1 MFASNLSRP
10 STSLS
15 SYHTTSTARRPIAD
29 LTNLPDEK
37 PAAINLFL
45 MGLTKLGWDAERH
58 QQFAPYLAKG
68 FVPARVAVEDK
79 DFYGVWTAAAGP
91 IAPCSLLDLTFAELE
106 RELGASGLPPV
117 HVRKL
122 WSALQRDLKDN
133 LAGEEDFV
141 PPLGRWLADNFG
153 DGRRFFI
160 DAPMETANIASSDG
174 LTRKFLLRLSDGQTI
189 ETVLMGYTG
198 RHTACLST
206 QAGCA
211 MGCVFCATGQMGFV
225 RHLRPGEIVAQV
237 RHAQCALRAAGRD
250 CLRNLVL
257 MGMGEPLHNY
267 DAVMTAL
274 EIVTDR
280 RGLNIGP
287 GRITIS
293 TVGVVPGILRM
304 AAEKRPYNLAV
315 SLHGAT
321 EAERLALVPVSA
333 RWPLAEL
340 MDACRTYFAQTK
352 RRIFFE
358 WTLIA
363 GANDSP
369 AQAERLIALLKGL
382 NAHVNLIPL
391 NPTSGFEGTATQSD
405 AAKKFKQVLQAA
417 GIPSTI
423 RQRRGIDVAAG
434 CGQLR
439 AEKKRGN
446 LVASAK

>member
-1 MFASNLSRP
+1 M
-10 STSLS
+10 
-15 SYHTTSTARRPIAD
+15 TTVAAD
-29 LTNLPDEK
+29 SV
-37 PAAINLFL
+37 
-45 MGLTKLGWDAERH
+45 
-58 QQFAPYLAKG
+58 AP
-68 FVPARVAVEDK
+68 R
-79 DFYGVWTAAAGP
+79 
-91 IAPCSLLDLTFAELE
+91 SLLDLTFAELE
-106 RELGASGLPPV
+106 RELVASGLPLI
-117 HVRKL
+117 HAGSL
-122 WSALQRDLKDN
+122 WRALQRDLKDD
-133 LAGEEDFV
+133 LTGEAAFV
-141 PPLGRWLADNFG
+141 PPLRRWLMAHLG
-153 DGRRFFI
+153 DGKRFFL
-160 DAPMETANIASSDG
+160 DAPTETDNIASSDG
-174 LTRKFLLRLSDGQTI
+174 LTRKFLLRLADGQTI
-189 ETVLMGYTG
+189 ETVLMGYEG

-237 RHAQCALRAAGRD
+237 RHAQRALHATGSD
-250 CLRNLVL
+250 GLRNLVL

-267 DAVMTAL
+267 DAVMAAL
-274 EIVTDR
+274 EIITDR

-293 TVGVVPGILRM
+293 TVGVVPGILRL
-304 AAEKRPYNLAV
+304 AAEQSPYNLAV

-321 EAERLALVPVSA
+321 EEERSALVPVSA

-369 AQAERLIALLKGL
+369 AQAERLVALLKGL
-382 NAHVNLIPL
+382 DAHVNLIPL
-391 NPTSGFEGTATQSD
+391 NPTGGFAGTATALD
-405 AAKKFKQVLQAA
+405 AAKSFQKVLRMA

-439 AEKKRGN
+439 ADRSRNER
-446 LVASAK
+446 VPAR

>member
-1 MFASNLSRP
+1 MTTIDAI
-10 STSLS
+10 TS
-15 SYHTTSTARRPIAD
+15 
-29 LTNLPDEK
+29 
-37 PAAINLFL
+37 
-45 MGLTKLGWDAERH
+45 
-58 QQFAPYLAKG
+58 AP
-68 FVPARVAVEDK
+68 R
-79 DFYGVWTAAAGP
+79 
-91 IAPCSLLDLTFAELE
+91 SLLDLTFAELE
-106 RELGASGLPPV
+106 RELVASGLPSV
-117 HVRKL
+117 HTRAL
-122 WSALQRDLKDN
+122 WRALHQDLKLD
-133 LAGEEDFV
+133 LVAKKELV
-141 PPLGRWLADNFG
+141 PPLRRWLAGHLG
-153 DGRRFFI
+153 DGKHFFI
-160 DAPMETANIASSDG
+160 DAPAETADLASSDG
-174 LTRKFLLRLSDGQTI
+174 LTRKFLLRLADGQTI
-189 ETVLMGYTG
+189 ETVLMGYEG

-211 MGCVFCATGQMGFV
+211 MGCVFCATGQMGFG
-225 RHLRPGEIVAQV
+225 RHLRPGEIIAQV
-237 RHAQCALRAAGRD
+237 RHAQLALRAAGHNG
-250 CLRNLVL
+250 LRNLVL

-293 TVGVVPGILRM
+293 TVGVVPGILRL
-304 AAEKRPYNLAV
+304 AAEQQPYNLAV

-321 EAERLALVPVSA
+321 EAERSALVPVSA

-340 MDACRTYFAQTK
+340 MAACRTYFAQTH

-369 AQAERLIALLKGL
+369 AQAERLVTLLKGL
-382 NAHVNLIPL
+382 DAHVNLIPL
-391 NPTSGFEGTATQSD
+391 NPTGGFAGTATQSD

-417 GIPSTI
+417 GIPSTV

-439 AEKKRGN
+439 AEKNQGG
-446 LVASAK
+446 LVASVI